1 MKVQIE
7 IATKTFVRFWLVLIG
22 FAVVALSI
30 YLAKTAVIILLSAA
44 FLALALS
51 APVNRLRDIIPGRS
65 RIAATALAFVT
76 VVGIITAIIFLVVPP
91 VIQQSV
97 KIADTIP
104 PLVSSL
110 GERWSGAGEIIER
123 YNIQPEIDR
132 AVESSKENALN
143 WARSV
148 GSNIIGGIGS
158 FFSALAAIFLTLVL
172 AFLMLVEGPNWMKRL
187 WGLYSNSETLE
198 THHNL
203 ATKMHKVISGYV
215 TGQLSVSGIGA
226 IASATVV
233 VLLSLFFPDLPANL
247 ALPTLAVTFL
257 LSLIPMFGATIAG
270 VIVTFLLA
278 INSIP
283 AAIIFAVF
291 FIIYQQVENNA
302 IAPAVQSKYVELSPL
317 AVLVAVTIGLYLFG
331 IAGGIIS
338 IPIAGCVKVLLEEYL
353 DSRQKQRQRSSTGFV
368 KLLKRIQASQE

>member
-1 MKVQIE
+1 MKVQVE
-7 IATKTFVRFWLVLIG
+7 IKTRTFVRFWLVLVG
-22 FAVVALSI
+22 FALVAMSI
-30 YLAKTAVIILLSAA
+30 YLAKTAVIILLSAV

-51 APVNRLRDIIPGRS
+51 GPVNRLRDIIPGRS
-65 RIAATALAFVT
+65 QIAATALAFVT
-76 VVGIITAIIFLVVPP
+76 VVGIITAIIFLIVPP

-104 PLVSSL
+104 PLVTSL

-132 AVESSKENALN
+132 AVETAKENSLN
-143 WARSV
+143 WARS
-148 GSNIIGGIGS
+148 IGTNLISGIGS

-172 AFLMLVEGPNWMKRL
+172 AFLMLVEGPKWMKLL
-187 WGLYSNSETLE
+187 WGLYTDRETLE
-198 THHNL
+198 THHSL
-203 ATKMHKVISGYV
+203 ATKMHRVISGYV

-226 IASATVV
+226 IASALVV
-233 VLLSLFFPDLPANL
+233 VVLSLFFQDLPANL

-257 LSLIPMFGATIAG
+257 FSLIPMFGATIAG
-270 VIVTFLLA
+270 IIVTFLIA

-283 AAIIFAVF
+283 AGIIFAIF
-291 FIIYQQVENNA
+291 FIVYQQIENNA
-302 IAPAVQSKYVELSPL
+302 ISPAIQSKYVELSPL

-338 IPIAGCVKVLLEEYL
+338 IPIAGCVKVLIEEYL
-353 DSRQKQRQRSSTGFV
+353 DSRQTKRQKSDSGLS
-368 KLLKRIQASQE
+368 KLIKRLQAAQD